1 MTRLILG
8 FLLGLIVGVWLTD
21 RANGSAAIRQRYA
34 SVKASEPGG
43 PTSFGDTL
51 EDVLR

>member
-8 FLLGLIVGVWLTD
+8 FLVGLVVGVWLTD
-21 RANGSAAIRQRYA
+21 RANGSAVARQRYA
-34 SVKASEPGG
+34 AVKASEPGG
-43 PTSFGDTL
+43 PDSFGDTL